1 MFRKNKKT
9 KKISKETFDEW
20 KKRADDLI
28 DKYVAEE
35 GANLFNPTK
44 ENKNKKDTTD
54 KVIYKESEGDSLSEA
69 RIRQSEQHRK
79 DQKSKIEN
87 KKKQRQKKLRQAMI
101 LKEVLDEPV
110 SKRSKAKRV

>member
-1 MFRKNKKT
+1 MFRKKKKT
-9 KKISKETFDEW
+9 KKIPKETFDEW

-44 ENKNKKDTTD
+44 ENKKEKKPD
-54 KVIYKESEGDSLSEA
+54 KVIVKESEGDNLSEE
-69 RIRQSEQHRK
+69 RIRQSEKTR
-79 DQKSKIEN
+79 E
-87 KKKQRQKKLRQAMI
+87 KKKKAKLSEKNERRKKLRQALI
-101 LKEVLDEPV
+101 FKEVLDKPV

>member
-1 MFRKNKKT
+1 MFRKRNKT
-9 KKISKETFDEW
+9 NKISKETFDEW

-54 KVIYKESEGDSLSEA
+54 KVIYKESEGDNLSEA
-69 RIRQSEQHRK
+69 RIRQSEKTR
-79 DQKSKIEN
+79 E
-87 KKKQRQKKLRQAMI
+87 KKKKAKLSEKNERRKKLRQALI
-101 LKEVLDEPV
+101 FKEVLDEPV

>member
-1 MFRKNKKT
+1 MFRKNKKSR
-9 KKISKETFDEW
+9 KISKETFDEW
-20 KKRADDLI
+20 KRRADDLI

-44 ENKNKKDTTD
+44 ENKKEKKPD
-54 KVIYKESEGDSLSEA
+54 KVIIRESEGDSLSEA
-69 RIRQSEQHRK
+69 RIRQSEQDRK
-79 DQKSKIEN
+79 DQKSKIES

>member
-1 MFRKNKKT
+1 MFRKRNKT

-35 GANLFNPTK
+35 GANLFNHTK
-44 ENKNKKDTTD
+44 ENKKEKKPD
-54 KVIYKESEGDSLSEA
+54 KVIIKESEGDDLSEA
-69 RIRQSEQHRK
+69 RIRKSEETR
-79 DQKSKIEN
+79 
-87 KKKQRQKKLRQAMI
+87 KKQKADKISKKNERRNKLRQALI
-101 LKEVLDEPV
+101 FKEVLDEPV

>member
-1 MFRKNKKT
+1 MFRKNKNT

-44 ENKNKKDTTD
+44 ENKKEKNPD
-54 KVIYKESEGDSLSEA
+54 KVIIKESEGDDLSEA
-69 RIRQSEQHRK
+69 RIRQSEKTREKKKADKLRK
-79 DQKSKIEN
+79 DNE
-87 KKKQRQKKLRQAMI
+87 RRKKLRQALI
-101 LKEVLDEPV
+101 FKEVLDEPV

>member
-1 MFRKNKKT
+1 MFRKRNKT
-9 KKISKETFDEW
+9 NKISKETFDEW

-44 ENKNKKDTTD
+44 ENKKEKKPD
-54 KVIYKESEGDSLSEA
+54 KVIIKDSEGDDLSEA
-69 RIRQSEQHRK
+69 RIRQSEKTREK
-79 DQKSKIEN
+79 QKKAKLSEN
-87 KKKQRQKKLRQAMI
+87 NERRKKLRQALI
-101 LKEVLDEPV
+101 FKEVLDEPV

>member
-1 MFRKNKKT
+1 MFRRSKKT

-20 KKRADDLI
+20 KRRADDLI

-44 ENKNKKDTTD
+44 ENKKEKKPD
-54 KVIYKESEGDSLSEA
+54 KVIIRESEGDNLSEA
-69 RIRQSEQHRK
+69 RIRQSEETRK
-79 DQKSKIEN
+79 REKADKLI
-87 KKKQRQKKLRQAMI
+87 KKNIRAKKLRQALI
-101 LKEVLDEPV
+101 FKEVLDQPV